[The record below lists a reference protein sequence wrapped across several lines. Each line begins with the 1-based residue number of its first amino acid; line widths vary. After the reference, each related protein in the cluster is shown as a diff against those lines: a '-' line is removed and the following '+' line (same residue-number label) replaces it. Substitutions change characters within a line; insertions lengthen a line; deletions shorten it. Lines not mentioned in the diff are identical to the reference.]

1 MFIPNILNMTN
12 IISKYIEDG
21 KYVNLIVEAVIV
33 LALVIFGL
41 ILAFKYIKKLYVILG
56 SLAVIVLLS
65 ICEFLDLQFLPWIV
79 YLILGICICL
89 CCVLVASHLKS
100 VVNTKQKQKNQ
111 KNFVFNQETKDELIE
126 TLIKTVEH
134 LSARKIGAII
144 TLEKQNTL
152 NTYITRAVQIDSIVT
167 SELLNTIFFPN
178 TALHDGAVII
188 RGNRIMCASAYYPSC
203 EKADIPQSYGTRHR
217 AAIGISEKTDAF
229 TIVVSEETGKI
240 SVTISGTITSG
251 ISLDSLRV
259 SLNQHI
265 IVQ

>member
-1 MFIPNILNMTN
+1 MFLPNILNMTN

-21 KYVNLIVEAVIV
+21 QFVNLAIETVII
-33 LALVIFGL
+33 LALFIFGL
-41 ILAFKYIKKLYVILG
+41 VLAFKYIKKLYVILG
-56 SLAVIVLLS
+56 GLSLLILLG
-65 ICEFLDLQFLPWIV
+65 ICELFDLQILPWILF
-79 YLILGICICL
+79 LIFGISICL
-89 CCVLVASHLKS
+89 CSVLVSTHLKS

-111 KNFVFNQETKDELIE
+111 KNFVFNQETKDELID

-229 TIVVSEETGKI
+229 TIVVSEETGTI
-240 SVTISGTITSG
+240 SVTIAGTITSG

-265 IVQ
+265 IIQ